1 MKKLLILGTVLILSG
16 CAGLEKYTTVSS
28 DATAQEKFRACA
40 LSEAQ
45 SKFNNGTLFSKDLTT
60 TKDEIVNTC
69 LKKMALEAAGID
81 AEAQSITSSIINNL
95 KNIKQ

>member
-1 MKKLLILGTVLILSG
+1 MKKLLILGTVLILSS

-81 AEAQSITSSIINNL
+81 AEAQSITSSIINNFQAL
-95 KNIKQ
+95 RQ

>member
-1 MKKLLILGTVLILSG
+1 MKKLLILGAFLILSG

-81 AEAQSITSSIINNL
+81 AEAQSITSSIINNFQAL
-95 KNIKQ
+95 RQ